1 MAISLFIPELDGD
14 TFPNLGELD
23 EHLWALKEIRAEG
36 AWLRA
41 AETDDRYAWEEEQDR
56 QRAAFFGYP
65 Y

>member
-14 TFPNLGELD
+14 TFSGLEELD
-23 EHLWALKEIRAEG
+23 EHLWVLEEVKAEG

-41 AETDDRYAWEEEQDR
+41 AETNGRYAWEEEQDR
-56 QRAAFFGYP
+56 QRAALFGYP